1 MATEKYT
8 AATDRG
14 DLLTTEL
21 NALANN
27 TQSAVGTAL
36 ANQTNLDRWCI
47 AVLNVD
53 FVSAPT
59 ALSVCELFMVVA
71 PDGTNYEDSTVIPET
86 ARVATFQLAATTAV
100 QKVVSNPFRLRGPFP
115 HKPILMNRSGQ
126 AFPASGSTVEFH
138 TFNRDIQ

>member
-8 AATDRG
+8 LPTDRG

-27 TQSAVGTAL
+27 GQSAAGTAL
-36 ANQTNLDRWCI
+36 DNATNKDRWAI

-71 PDGTNYEDSTVIPET
+71 PDGTNYEDSTVVPEP
-86 ARVATFQLAATTAV
+86 ARVGTFQLAATTAA
-100 QKVVSNPFRLRGPFP
+100 QKVVSNPFRLRGAFP
-115 HKPILMNRSGQ
+115 HKPILVNRSGQ
-126 AFPASGSTVEFH
+126 AFPATGSTVEIH
-138 TFNRDIQ
+138 TFNRDIS